1 MLNIKFIIG
10 NFFSHN
16 KLIFAKFN
24 FPFTRNKTTA
34 AALTD
39 WSAHTAA
46 CKMPEPQLTDKEMIR
61 NVEENPG
68 SSQNIKKGARRM
80 SGGPGPCRKY
90 SECPFMGEMLELV
103 KIDI

>member
-24 FPFTRNKTTA
+24 FPFNRDKNMV
-34 AALTD
+34 AALYN
-39 WSAHTAA
+39 WSKHTAA
-46 CKMPEPQLTDKEMIR
+46 CKMPEPQLTVKEMVR
-61 NVEENPG
+61 NIEENPG
-68 SSQNIKKGARRM
+68 SSQNLKTGARRM
-80 SGGPGPCRKY
+80 PGGPGQCRKHP
-90 SECPFMGEMLELV
+90 ECPFMGEMPELV